1 MVYIICIMER
11 KLKISHFHNSNVH
24 IQINGCFFRKSLYI
38 VISHFIH
45 LLLSMWFI
53 LLVSTLH
60 VLLVARSGKLR
71 QALRSSRT
79 TFWYRSMHEIWI
91 HYERPIIIVYTQRR
105 CPLRQK
111 IKFRYATC
119 FCCCCCLPDF
129 VRNIGSV
136 IHFQNKLITLIFK
149 TNIHTIHVFSNDI
162 GI

>member
-1 MVYIICIMER
+1 MIIRWCILSGIMER

-79 TFWYRSMHEIWI
+79 FWYRSMHEIWI
-91 HYERPIIIVYTQRR
+91 HYERPILSADVATSEN
-105 CPLRQK
+105 K
-111 IKFRYATC
+111 ISLCNLLLLFARFC
-119 FCCCCCLPDF
+119 FWF
-129 VRNIGSV
+129 
-136 IHFQNKLITLIFK
+136 KLITLIFK